1 LADAILTVIRKS
13 IQVRGTVQG
22 VGFRPFVY
30 NLARSLDL
38 NGFVLNSGWGVV
50 IEVEGEAVSVQ
61 SFLSRLQTDAPPL
74 ALIDE
79 VSVSE
84 IATNG
89 DRAFEI
95 RASAETAAPFA
106 MVPPDIATCDA
117 CVSDFTNPRN
127 RRHEYPF
134 TNCTN
139 CGPRYTIIA
148 DVPYDRPFTT
158 MAEFVMCPDCDREY
172 HDPADRRFHAQ
183 PNACPVC
190 GPHLELWDRERRIS
204 ERGEALGDVRRLL
217 GEGAIVAIKGLGGFQ
232 LACDAMNEAAVR
244 RLRERKRRS
253 DRPFGLMAP
262 DLGAVEQCCVVSDAE
277 QKVVAGPLRPLV
289 ILPRRLDCRVPDAVA
304 PGNNTLGIMLPY
316 TPLHHL
322 LFTGDRR
329 YSLLVM
335 TSGNL
340 REEPIASRN
349 EEVPDRLHPLC
360 DYFLLH
366 NRRIQTRV
374 DDSVVRVFRG
384 AEIPIRRSRGFAPQP
399 VDLGTPLRQV
409 LATGGELKST
419 LCLTKDHYAIL
430 SQHIGDMENYETLEF
445 FRETLE
451 HMKRF
456 FRVDPE
462 AVAHDLHPGYLS
474 TRFALGLEGIRPIGI
489 QHHHAHVAAC
499 AAEHGIRDKV
509 IGVAFD
515 GTGFGTDGQVWGAE
529 FLIADWRDFERRAH
543 FRYVPMV
550 GGDAAVRQPW
560 RMALS
565 YLIDAFGAPL
575 PEVPGLAAIPP
586 LVEQALRKGI
596 NTIQTSSCGRLFDA
610 VAALTGIRNEANYEG
625 QAAMELEA
633 ASADGI
639 DDSYPF
645 DLEGDLVDWRS
656 AIRGI
661 VRDIQAGVPP
671 AVVSAKFHNSVA
683 ASIVEVCRRVRVTD
697 GLNRVCL
704 TGGSF
709 QNWRLLASSVELLER
724 AGFEVYWHR
733 RVPPNDGGLALG
745 QAVVANALLST

>member
-1 LADAILTVIRKS
+1 LIRNVIH
-13 IQVRGTVQG
+13 VRGTVQG

-30 NLARSLDL
+30 NLAHSLGL
-38 NGFVLNSGWGVV
+38 TGFVLNSGSGVT
-50 IEVEGEAVSVQ
+50 IEIEGTEDSVGD
-61 SFLSRLQTDAPPL
+61 FLGRLRSDAPPL
-74 ALIDE
+74 ARIDE
-79 VSVSE
+79 MAAFDASP
-84 IATNG
+84 NG
-89 DRAFEI
+89 DRSFEI
-95 RASAETAAPFA
+95 RACVEAASPFA
-106 MVPPDIATCDA
+106 MVPPDIATCAA
-117 CVSDFTNPRN
+117 CVADFTEPLN
-127 RRHEYPF
+127 RRYEYPF

-139 CGPRYTIIA
+139 CGPRYTIIS

-158 MAEFVMCPDCDREY
+158 MAEFAMCAQCESEY
-172 HDPADRRFHAQ
+172 HDPANRRFHAQ

-190 GPHLELWDRERRIS
+190 GPHLELWNRERIIA
-204 ERGEALGDVRRLL
+204 ERREALSEVRRLL
-217 GEGAIVAIKGLGGFQ
+217 DEGAIVAIKGLGGFHI
-232 LACDAMNEAAVR
+232 ACDAMNEAAVR

-253 DRPFGLMAP
+253 DKPFALMAP
-262 DLGAVEQCCVVSDAE
+262 DIETVERCCLIEDGERRAI
-277 QKVVAGPLRPLV
+277 AGPLRP
-289 ILPRRLDCRVPDAVA
+289 ILILQRRQDCTVPEAVA
-304 PGNNTLGIMLPY
+304 PGNKTLGIMLPY

-322 LFTGDRR
+322 LFTGNCT

-340 REEPIASRN
+340 SEEPIASRN
-349 EEVPDRLHPLC
+349 EEVAGRLHPLC
-360 DYFLLH
+360 DYFLIH

-384 AEIPIRRSRGFAPQP
+384 AEIPIRRSRGYAPQP
-399 VDLGTPLRQV
+399 VDLDTSLRQV
-409 LATGGELKST
+409 LAVGGELKST
-419 LCLTKDHYAIL
+419 FCLTKDHYAIL

-445 FRETLE
+445 FRETLD

-456 FRVDPE
+456 FRVEPE

-474 TRFALGLEGIRPIGI
+474 TRFATALDLRQVAV

-499 AAEHGIRDKV
+499 AAEHGIREKV

-515 GTGFGTDGQVWGAE
+515 GTGYGTDGQIWGAE
-529 FLIADWRDFERRAH
+529 FLIADWSGFERRVH

-565 YLIDAFGAPL
+565 YLVDAYGAVL
-575 PEVPGLAAIPP
+575 PEVPGLAPVPP

-596 NTIQTSSCGRLFDA
+596 NTVQTSSCGRLFDA
-610 VAALTGIRNEANYEG
+610 VAALAGIRNEANYEG

-633 ASADGI
+633 AAAD
-639 DDSYPF
+639 DCDALYPF
-645 DLEGDLVDWRS
+645 DVERGLVDWRET
-656 AIRGI
+656 IRYLVHDLQTGM
-661 VRDIQAGVPP
+661 AS

-683 ASIVEVCRRVRVTD
+683 ASIVEVCRRLRDSD

-709 QNWRLLASSVELLER
+709 QNWRLLDLSVAGLEL

-745 QAVVANALLST
+745 QAVVANALLNT